1 MLVVA
6 LDTEIY
12 LKSPRT
18 QRRMQ
23 RVLTKNIAASL
34 DGAVRVTRLAGHR
47 LQVESTDP
55 RAVERLSRIF
65 GIAAVERVERV
76 AATDLEDLATTVAD
90 RFAAAVS
97 GRSFAVRPRRMGSHS
112 WTSQDLAVDA
122 GSRLV
127 DAGGRVD
134 LTNPEVTVV
143 IRVVDGVADLT
154 VERHPAVGGFPLGT
168 QGRALAMF
176 SGGIDSPV
184 AAYMVARRGVTL
196 DYLHFSLGCGQA
208 DHAAGIAHDLFERFG
223 AGTDPWWILADIEPL
238 VPELTRRVDPR
249 MRQMALK
256 AMMYLA
262 ADRIADDLADSRAL
276 VSGES
281 LGQVS
286 TQTLD
291 NLASLDR
298 MVPIPV
304 LRPLLGLSKSE
315 IRTRAEQIGTYEASA
330 RSRELCDISDGGRVS
345 VSTKP
350 AQAFSAAAAI
360 DDLVDQAVT
369 TAKRQRLRDWIPG
382 STT

>member
-23 RVLTKNIAASL
+23 RVLTENIAAAL
-34 DGAVRVTRLAGHR
+34 DGRVRVTRLPGHR
-47 LQVESTDP
+47 LQVESEDPLATD
-55 RAVERLSRIF
+55 RLVRVFGVAAVE
-65 GIAAVERVERV
+65 GVERVEV
-76 AATDLEDLATTVAD
+76 TDLAALADAVAD
-90 RFAAAVS
+90 RFAAAVT
-97 GRSFAVRPRRMGSHS
+97 GRSFAVRPRRLGSHPWS
-112 WTSQDLAVDA
+112 SQDLAVAA

-134 LTNPEVTVV
+134 LTNPDITVV
-143 IRVVDGVADLT
+143 VRVVDGVADLT
-154 VERHPAVGGFPLGT
+154 VERHPGVGGFPLGT

-184 AAYMVARRGVTL
+184 AAYMVSRRGVIL

-208 DHAAGIAHDLFERFG
+208 DHAAGIAHDLFDRFG
-223 AGTDPWWILADIEPL
+223 AGSDPWWVLADIEPL
-238 VPELTRRVDPR
+238 VPELTRRVEPR

-256 AMMYLA
+256 ALMYLA
-262 ADRIADDLADSRAL
+262 ADRIASDLPDSRAL

-298 MVPIPV
+298 MVPTPV
-304 LRPLLGLSKSE
+304 LRPLLGLSKGE
-315 IRTRAEQIGTYEASA
+315 IRMRAEEIGTYEASA
-330 RSRELCDISDGGRVS
+330 RSRELCDISGGSRVT

-350 AQAFSAAAAI
+350 AQADAVASAI

-382 STT
+382 STS